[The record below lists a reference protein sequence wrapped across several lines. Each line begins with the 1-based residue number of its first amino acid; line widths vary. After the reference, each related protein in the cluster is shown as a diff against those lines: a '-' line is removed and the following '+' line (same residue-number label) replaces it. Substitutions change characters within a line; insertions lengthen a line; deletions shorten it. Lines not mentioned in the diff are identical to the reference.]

1 MTQASDLTNSP
12 SFVMQAG
19 IARIDVDIFPVLN
32 FEKLILQLEAS
43 NMDIPCVELDLA

>member
-1 MTQASDLTNSP
+1 
-12 SFVMQAG
+12 MQAG
-19 IARIDVDIFPVLN
+19 ISRIDVDIFPVLS